1 MNKNSEQIDWI
12 SLFGMDHTYCLKEE
26 KKGNQDNVSRN
37 ETKPDI
43 SMTMSEPGFVAKMLA
58 TWGKR

>member
-1 MNKNSEQIDWI
+1 
-12 SLFGMDHTYCLKEE
+12 MDHTYCLKEE